1 MDAYVAPVEDYRF
14 LLSQVLGFDLEMAE
28 LGSDLD
34 TELAVSILDEA
45 GKLCTEVLHPINQSG
60 DEEGSRIV
68 DGEVTTPSG
77 FSNAYATFRDAGWP
91 SLSADTAHGG
101 QGLPFVL
108 QLWVDEMLSASNLS
122 FGLFPALTRGAAEAI
137 AAHATDA
144 VKSTYLSRMVS
155 GEWSGAMAL
164 TESSAG
170 SDLSLIKTKA
180 SPQADGSHTI
190 TGQKIFISSGDHDF
204 GGNIIHLV
212 LARLPDAPAG
222 VSGISLFLVPKFLPD
237 AAGACARRN
246 TMAVGSLEHK
256 MGIHAQPTCV
266 MNYDDAIGWLVGE
279 PNRGLAAMFTMM
291 NAERLMVGMQGLG
304 VAASAYQQAAV
315 YAKGRS
321 QGRGASGAS
330 GTVAIVEHVDVRR
343 MLLDVRSFVE
353 GGRALAG
360 WVALQVDRARKHPD
374 PDERTR
380 ADGFV
385 ALLTPVI
392 KAAFTD
398 MGFESAVQAQ
408 QVFGGHGYIREWGME
423 QLVRDAR
430 IAQIYE
436 GTNGIQALDL
446 VGRKLSMAGGTVV
459 DAYFALIEGD
469 LDRAADGSI
478 AKNVVTALETLRGI
492 TVLLK
497 GADPQTLGAAA
508 VDYLRMF
515 ALVSLGWMWLRME
528 CAAEQGSTPLDR
540 AKIDIA
546 RYFATRVLPRVSGM
560 AATLSSGPEPIMALP
575 VDAF

>member
-1 MDAYVAPVEDYRF
+1 
-14 LLSQVLGFDLEMAE
+14 
-28 LGSDLD
+28 
-34 TELAVSILDEA
+34 
-45 GKLCTEVLHPINQSG
+45 
-60 DEEGSRIV
+60 
-68 DGEVTTPSG
+68 
-77 FSNAYATFRDAGWP
+77 
-91 SLSADTAHGG
+91 
-101 QGLPFVL
+101 
-108 QLWVDEMLSASNLS
+108 
-122 FGLFPALTRGAAEAI
+122 
-137 AAHATDA
+137 
-144 VKSTYLSRMVS
+144 
-155 GEWSGAMAL
+155 
-164 TESSAG
+164 
-170 SDLSLIKTKA
+170 
-180 SPQADGSHTI
+180 
-190 TGQKIFISSGDHDF
+190 
-204 GGNIIHLV
+204 
-212 LARLPDAPAG
+212 
-222 VSGISLFLVPKFLPD
+222 
-237 AAGACARRN
+237 
-246 TMAVGSLEHK
+246 
-256 MGIHAQPTCV
+256 
-266 MNYDDAIGWLVGE
+266 MNYDEAIGWLVGE

-321 QGRGASGAS
+321 QGRGASAAS

-385 ALLTPVI
+385 APLTPVI

-408 QVFGGHGYIREWGME
+408 QVFGGRGYIREWGME